1 MVEGSRL
8 AFASSAAFS
17 CCSARNKKSW
27 RCLENKRKS
36 KLHLQLT
43 SVPNARDMPL
53 LCSTGVL
60 SLRILEV
67 CNYFYCNILQKH
79 NQNTSR
85 SSRESSIQLQSTGRQ
100 WLTKAHLFTS
110 VDVLLRLVRTLRPHS
125 SASVRWSWTALRAPG
140 TPPDANALVPA
151 VVLHSL
157 PAVCRPG
164 NCSNT
169 GEQSGGSRSLPA
181 SSELVVTTLPTLS
194 RFEVG
199 WRRWRKSPVA
209 TIIWPDIPFGYLT

>member
-1 MVEGSRL
+1 MTHKSPSVHVSGCVAEIGQNIE
-8 AFASSAAFS
+8 AAFQ
-17 CCSARNKKSW
+17 C
-27 RCLENKRKS
+27 
-36 KLHLQLT
+36 
-43 SVPNARDMPL
+43 
-53 LCSTGVL
+53 LCSLIVN
-60 SLRILEV
+60 
-67 CNYFYCNILQKH
+67 C
-79 NQNTSR
+79 
-85 SSRESSIQLQSTGRQ
+85 
-100 WLTKAHLFTS
+100 
-110 VDVLLRLVRTLRPHS
+110 TLR
-125 SASVRWSWTALRAPG
+125 TG

-199 WRRWRKSPVA
+199 
-209 TIIWPDIPFGYLT
+209 

>member
-1 MVEGSRL
+1 MRANCMRWPRRRLRCHQSRRWRSSGRGSGHAGDFQPEERCRSHVSGCV
-8 AFASSAAFS
+8 AEIGQNIEAAFQ
-17 CCSARNKKSW
+17 
-27 RCLENKRKS
+27 CLCWLIVN
-36 KLHLQLT
+36 
-43 SVPNARDMPL
+43 
-53 LCSTGVL
+53 C
-60 SLRILEV
+60 
-67 CNYFYCNILQKH
+67 
-79 NQNTSR
+79 TSR
-85 SSRESSIQLQSTGRQ
+85 T
-100 WLTKAHLFTS
+100 
-110 VDVLLRLVRTLRPHS
+110 
-125 SASVRWSWTALRAPG
+125 G

-169 GEQSGGSRSLPA
+169 GEQSGGSGSLPA